1 MPADERVPQSYW
13 KAPQGTILPINEERR
28 HTQFRELLR
37 RRDVCGWVGM
47 DAWEARVSVSSKRAT
62 PPDHTTLEVML
73 DILWIRT
80 FTLCCSR
87 FRCIVLAV
95 SSWTCWMVISSL
107 RATSALYN
115 QAPIVPRGAGRDLS
129 SCVCQSKSWKTKVEK
144 WNYPSCKRQFLKFC
158 HKILKPT

>member
-1 MPADERVPQSYW
+1 MEMGVRSEAKGRPHFIQMCVVYGFTFW
-13 KAPQGTILPINEERR
+13 KVTYSNNNNKDNHRWKN
-28 HTQFRELLR
+28 TMELLENTSENKSIGTSLNWYEWMSGR
-37 RRDVCGWVGM
+37 PRWVGGLNSHISRLHQ
-47 DAWEARVSVSSKRAT
+47 DCCARL
-62 PPDHTTLEVML
+62 PHQN
-73 DILWIRT
+73 

-129 SCVCQSKSWKTKVEK
+129 SCICQSKSCNTKVEK
-144 WNYPSCKRQFLKFC
+144 
-158 HKILKPT
+158 